1 MHDIWKVFRY
11 LKFYPWNLTA
21 NILFNMLALW
31 MFGYILENFWGTRRF
46 LCFYLIC
53 GLGAGLAGCM
63 SGKKTDGNGPYD
75 MGRIGGNAR
84 MHLSFFPYELQ
95 LQHTFT
101 VASYSR
107 TTTPD
112 VQVEIEYDGY
122 VGYGEASMP
131 PYLGHTVESVCA
143 FLQKVNLEQFSDPFQ
158 MEDILTYVDGL
169 SEGDAPAKAAIDI
182 ALHDLV
188 GKLIGQPWWRLW
200 GLDAAKAPST
210 TFTIGIDTPEVVRE
224 KTIECADRFNIL
236 KVKVGLDSDEEMI
249 RTIRSVTDL
258 PLAVDANQGWQD
270 RQKALDEIFWLKEQ
284 GVVMVEQPMAVDRI
298 DDIAWITEH
307 SPLPIFADES
317 IQRLRDIPSIKGA
330 FTGINIKL
338 MKCTGMRE
346 AWKML
351 NYARAEGM
359 RVMIGCMTETSCA
372 CTAAAHLS
380 PAVDFAD
387 LDGNLLISNDRFTGM
402 TVRDGR
408 MVLPDRPGL
417 GLIKL

>member
-1 MHDIWKVFRY
+1 MKRREFIRT
-11 LKFYPWNLTA
+11 TA
-21 NILFNMLALW
+21 LA
-31 MFGYILENFWGTRRF
+31 
-46 LCFYLIC
+46 
-53 GLGAGLAGCM
+53 GLGAGLVGC
-63 SGKKTDGNGPYD
+63 STRKATGPYD
-75 MGRIGGNAR
+75 IGRIGGKAR

-158 MEDILTYVDGL
+158 LEDILAYVDGL
-169 SEGDAPAKAAIDI
+169 SEGDAPAKAAVDI

-210 TFTIGIDTPEVVRE
+210 TFTIGIDTPDVVRE
-224 KTIECADRFNIL
+224 KTLECADRFNIL

-249 RTIRSVTDL
+249 STIRSVTDL
-258 PLAVDANQGWQD
+258 PLAVDANQGWKD
-270 RQKALDEIFWLKEQ
+270 RRKALDEIFWLKEQ
-284 GVVMVEQPMAVDRI
+284 GVVMVEQPMAIDKL
-298 DDIAWITEH
+298 DDIAWITEN

-317 IQRLRDIPSIKGA
+317 IQRLRDIPGIKGA